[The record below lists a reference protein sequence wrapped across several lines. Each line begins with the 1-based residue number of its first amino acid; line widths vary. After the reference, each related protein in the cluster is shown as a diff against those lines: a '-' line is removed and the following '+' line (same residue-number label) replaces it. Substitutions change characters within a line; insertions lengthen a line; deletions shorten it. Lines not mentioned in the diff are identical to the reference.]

1 MFKNK
6 ISTIIFF
13 SFLFIGSLAL
23 GIILGQNDTY
33 KLTGTFINIVYYVGK
48 VFALLSIL
56 AFIYFKVKDDNRVN
70 NNIMVYATV
79 MIQLIPLSIRLL
91 LVGTPGVWIKILGVF
106 VVLVGIASFIGLYI
120 FGEIEEEDEEVLE

>member
-1 MFKNK
+1 M
-6 ISTIIFF
+6 
-13 SFLFIGSLAL
+13 
-23 GIILGQNDTY
+23 
-33 KLTGTFINIVYYVGK
+33 
-48 VFALLSIL
+48 FALLSIL